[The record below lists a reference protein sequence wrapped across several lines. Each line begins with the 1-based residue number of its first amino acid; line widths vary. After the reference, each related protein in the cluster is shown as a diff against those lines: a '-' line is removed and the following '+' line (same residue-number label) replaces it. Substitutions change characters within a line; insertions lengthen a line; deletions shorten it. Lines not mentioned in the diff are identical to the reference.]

1 MRFCCTIVLCERVR
15 VQNSLH
21 KWELYWQSVRMKL
34 SMLLL
39 IALPL
44 LCGGCRDGSS
54 VDEANRKGMLIL
66 GNNAEPQSFDPH
78 IATSVA
84 DSKIINAVMEGLLR
98 GDSADDSKYHA
109 GVAASWD
116 SNESADSWV
125 FHLRKDAVWSDGAP
139 LTSADFDYAY
149 HRLLHPKFGGRY
161 ADMLYPLK
169 NAEAY
174 NKDRRGEILCGPD
187 SGFPVDWQR
196 IAGVNWDGVK
206 SESGSSPDA
215 ELARKGLNRMSV
227 EELERVIADA
237 SLIAWPADC
246 SAADRR
252 AVLEC
257 MLADARAGRP
267 DLWDKARVGISCPDA
282 QTLRLD
288 LRAPM
293 PMLPLLL
300 LHNTWFP
307 VPSHALEARGGMLDR
322 TGAWTRPGSAVGN
335 GPFVMAE
342 HRFND
347 YVEVRKNPRYH
358 DAAEVKLNAVRF
370 LPIVN
375 GFTETR
381 MYFDGKLHVSNN
393 VPAEM
398 TTYAASKG
406 GNQFRQEDYYTTIFY
421 RLNVTRPPLNDAR
434 VRKALSMALNRDA
447 LVSDVAGGAGKS
459 CSGFTPPGAGYAT
472 PTGVRYAPDEARRL
486 LAEAGYPGG
495 RGFPRI
501 ELMTTSREVQKTMA
515 EAIQAMW
522 KSQLGIEVDIR
533 SCEWT
538 AYKFAQN
545 TMNYDICSSSWSGD
559 YLDPASFLDLWTRD
573 SGNNNTGWT
582 ADEYDSMMRR
592 AHGAGE
598 MKERADWMQKAEALM
613 LDNAPVIP
621 LYWSRRCYLKRPE
634 VQGWYPLLLDN
645 HILEDISLEGS
656 GEQ

>member
-1 MRFCCTIVLCERVR
+1 MGERL
-15 VQNSLH
+15 QNSLH
-21 KWELYWQSVRMKL
+21 KCELCWQSVRMRL
-34 SMLLL
+34 SMMIP
-39 IALPL
+39 IAVLL

-84 DSKIINAVMEGLLR
+84 DSKIINAMMEGVLR
-98 GDSADDSKYHA
+98 GDAADDSAYHP
-109 GVAASWD
+109 GVARTWERND
-116 SNESADSWV
+116 RADEWT
-125 FHLRKDAVWSDGAP
+125 FHLREDAVWSDGTP

-174 NKDRRGEILCGPD
+174 NKDRRGEILCGPE
-187 SGFPVDWQR
+187 SGFSVPWER
-196 IAGVNWDGVK
+196 IRDANWEGLKDVPA
-206 SESGSSPDA
+206 SHPEP
-215 ELARKGLNRMSV
+215 ELVRKGLNRMTAG
-227 EELERVIADA
+227 ELVRVSADPG
-237 SLIAWPADC
+237 LLAWPSSC
-246 SAADRR
+246 SDEDRR
-252 AVLEC
+252 AVLAC

-267 DLWDKARVGISCPDA
+267 DLWDKSRVGIVCPNSR
-282 QTLRLD
+282 TVRLE

-307 VPSHALEARGGMLDR
+307 VPAHALEAHGGMLDR
-322 TGAWTRPGSAVGN
+322 SGAWTRPGAAVGN
-335 GPFVMAE
+335 GPFLMAE

-358 DAAEVKLNAVRF
+358 DADSVGLNAVRF

-398 TTYAASKG
+398 TAYARRKG
-406 GNQFRQEDYYTTIFY
+406 GDEFRQEDYYTTIFY
-421 RLNVTRPPLNDAR
+421 RLNVKRPPLNDAR
-434 VRKALSMALNRDA
+434 VRKALSMALDRES
-447 LVSDVAGGAGKS
+447 LVRDVAGGAGKP
-459 CSGFTPPGAGYAT
+459 CFGFTPPGAGYET
-472 PTGVRYAPDEARRL
+472 PSVVGYAPDEARRL
-486 LAEAGYPGG
+486 LAEAGFPGG

-559 YLDPASFLDLWTRD
+559 YLDPASFLDLWTQD

-582 ADEYDSMMRR
+582 EKEYDEMMRR
-592 AHGAGE
+592 AHETGD
-598 MKERADWMQKAEALM
+598 MKERTDWMRRAESLM
-613 LDNAPVIP
+613 LDGAPVIP

-634 VQGWYPLLLDN
+634 VQGWHALLLDN
-645 HILEDISLEGS
+645 HILEDVHLKG
-656 GEQ
+656 GDKVR